1 MRLYIMKVS
10 ELIEMLK
17 DMNPDADVSFDDCED
32 AYNINTIRT
41 QSDSKY
47 VILEGR
53 KV

>member
-1 MRLYIMKVS
+1 MKVS
-10 ELIEMLK
+10 ELIELLK
-17 DMNPDADVSFDDCED
+17 DMNQDADVSFDDDDD

-41 QSDSKY
+41 QSDGKY